1 MRAAQVI
8 GMMLIRD
15 HSRMKFDTPED
26 YDDTGNLQWRLM
38 PTSHPE
44 EYDEFVTSI
53 ERGREAS
60 TDGPAAEPRST
71 DMTGC

>member
-1 MRAAQVI
+1 
-8 GMMLIRD
+8 MMLIRD

-44 EYDEFVTSI
+44 EYDEFVT
-53 ERGREAS
+53 
-60 TDGPAAEPRST
+60 
-71 DMTGC
+71 